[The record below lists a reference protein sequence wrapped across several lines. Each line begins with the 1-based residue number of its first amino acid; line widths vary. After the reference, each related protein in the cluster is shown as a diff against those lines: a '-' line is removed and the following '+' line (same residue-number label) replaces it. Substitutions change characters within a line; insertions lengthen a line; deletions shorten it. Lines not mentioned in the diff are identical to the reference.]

1 MLFSGVYLSLR
12 GYYLF
17 NNSVIFINEIG
28 ESPAY
33 NRTIKNGLQCVTDWE
48 LCCRRPYNVSGQ
60 WFFPNGDMVPVR
72 GYNVGF
78 YRNRGYD
85 GTVNLN
91 RHKTT
96 ITSPTGLFCC
106 TVPNAQGKNQMLCA
120 NIGM

>member
-1 MLFSGVYLSLR
+1 MRLGKVLLTIELSRMDSSVLLIGNYAVGVHIMYLDSGFFQIR
-12 GYYLF
+12 GYH
-17 NNSVIFINEIG
+17 
-28 ESPAY
+28 
-33 NRTIKNGLQCVTDWE
+33 
-48 LCCRRPYNVSGQ
+48 
-60 WFFPNGDMVPVR
+60 
-72 GYNVGF
+72 VGF